1 MNRYAAAV
9 MVLLTVTFAAP
20 ALAFQCPADV
30 AKVDAAL
37 AANTTLTAEQRAEV
51 EKYRTDGDQ
60 LHQSGKHQDAVD
72 TLAKA
77 KVILGIQ

>member
-1 MNRYAAAV
+1 MYRTIAALSVA
-9 MVLLTVTFAAP
+9 LTFAFAAP

-30 AKVDAAL
+30 GKIDAAL

-77 KVILGIQ
+77 KAILGIQ